1 MDIFNIQSLIKQ
13 GKIVSTSE
21 VDPNNSYLQIGVY
34 QPNNRKAGSADAN
47 TYPPFAIPL
56 SQVLSA
62 GTTWGSIT
70 GLLSNQL
77 DLQAALNNKYDVS
90 NPAGYISA
98 ITSPMIVTAL
108 GYTPY
113 DAVTNPAGYINITA
127 LAPYQ
132 PILGYTPE
140 NLANKSIDGTLAAN
154 SDTLYSSQKA
164 VKTYVDGSVVGLL
177 NDRGNWDASTNLF
190 PTTGGSGPG
199 GSILKGDLWYVSVA
213 GTLGGTA
220 VVVGNNFRALVN
232 NPTLSTD
239 WNILNVG
246 LGYIP
251 ENIANKGIA
260 NGYASLDATGKVPS
274 TQLQYK
280 TLHTHGFNLSSNLS
294 TTAGTRWTT
303 FGALL
308 MLGQAAPFTTNPTY
322 AQAQRLG
329 VIPKTGFIKS
339 AKISWYVSGGNSTQ
353 NQIVTFRNNTTSTT
367 YAVTSSLQIGGPSG
381 AAKTFVVSGL
391 NIPVTE
397 NDVVHTAIQFPA
409 IISPATALTGIGMT
423 IDYII
428 E

>member
-1 MDIFNIQSLIKQ
+1 MDIFNIQSLIKE
-13 GKIVSTSE
+13 GKLVGASDI
-21 VDPNNSYLQIGVY
+21 DPTASYLQVGVF
-34 QPNNRKAGSADAN
+34 QTGNRRAGASNPD
-47 TYPPFAIPL
+47 TYPSYAIPL

-62 GTTWGSIT
+62 GATWGSIT

-90 NPAGYISA
+90 NPAGYI
-98 ITSPMIVTAL
+98 
-108 GYTPY
+108 
-113 DAVTNPAGYINITA
+113 DITA

-164 VKTYVDGSVVGLL
+164 VKTYVDASVTGVLD
-177 NDRGNWDASTNLF
+177 DRGNWDASTNLF

-199 GSILKGDLWYVSVA
+199 GSILKGDLWFVSVA

-220 VVVGNNFRALVN
+220 VVVGNNFRALVD

-280 TLHTHGFNLSSNLS
+280 TIHTHGFNSSAGTAINS
-294 TTAGTRWTT
+294 TAGNRWIT
-303 FGALL
+303 FGSLI
-308 MLGQAAPFTTNPTY
+308 MLGNGAPYTTNPTY

-339 AKISWYVSGGNSTQ
+339 AKISWYVSGGNTTQ

-367 YAVTSSLQIGGPSG
+367 SNITTTLQIGPASG
-381 AAKTFVVSGL
+381 GTAKTFVATGL

-397 NDVVHTAIQFPA
+397 NDVVHTVIQSPTV
-409 IISPATALTGIGMT
+409 ISPATVLTGVYMT